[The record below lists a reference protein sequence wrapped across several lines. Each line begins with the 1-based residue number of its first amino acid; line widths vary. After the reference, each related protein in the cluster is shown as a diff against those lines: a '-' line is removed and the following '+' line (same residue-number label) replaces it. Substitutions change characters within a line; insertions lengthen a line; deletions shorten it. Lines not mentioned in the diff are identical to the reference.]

1 MSVSAGATGSA
12 RFESIR
18 ARAGRAPAKPAGAP
32 LAPHRGGAHYRRSC
46 ARGSGRCS
54 LRGEDC
60 PTARGRAAL
69 RGREFRSRA
78 VFPLSSRATIAA
90 WPPDRLRRRGGPAGG
105 SGSLQQRGVSAPSPQ
120 PSPPLRGGEG
130 EKCCPVRVKHPLP
143 RFAGRGGEMLPSPRQ
158 TPSPPLRGGEGEKC
172 CPSSQTPSPPLRGGE
187 EEMLCD
193 PWRELPLTPTLSPAS
208 RGRRGKCCPPPRGEE
223 GGPREREGARRGGR
237 SGSVARRRRERLAG
251 ALYLP
256 VHEHVPRDIPCSMT
270 HAHALSRPP
279 SAVAHSAAVRQ
290 PPDGTIPR

>member
-1 MSVSAGATGSA
+1 MGGRPGPCTPAPCFELGPSAATGPAQRETTPARPSAPGEVTVAMSVSAGATGSA

-105 SGSLQQRGVSAPSPQ
+105 SGSLQQRGESAPSPR
-120 PSPPLRGGEG
+120 PSPPLRGGGGGNAVRPPEG
-130 EKCCPVRVKHPLP
+130 KRE
-143 RFAGRGGEMLPSPRQ
+143 GR
-158 TPSPPLRGGEGEKC
+158 
-172 CPSSQTPSPPLRGGE
+172 
-187 EEMLCD
+187 
-193 PWRELPLTPTLSPAS
+193 A
-208 RGRRGKCCPPPRGEE
+208 
-223 GGPREREGARRGGR
+223 RERERDAAVVPAAWLGVGV
-237 SGSVARRRRERLAG
+237 SGSPERSTYPCTSTSRATSPAR
-251 ALYLP
+251 
-256 VHEHVPRDIPCSMT
+256 
-270 HAHALSRPP
+270 
-279 SAVAHSAAVRQ
+279 
-290 PPDGTIPR
+290 

>member
-120 PSPPLRGGEG
+120 
-130 EKCCPVRVKHPLP
+130 
-143 RFAGRGGEMLPSPRQ
+143 
-158 TPSPPLRGGEGEKC
+158 PSPPLRGGEGEKC